1 MATVLKP
8 PVPPASVASA
18 DGEKPRAAADG
29 CTGFTGLTGF
39 NLDDLAEEGR
49 KRLESYQRQIEQ
61 LRARAKEEAA
71 EARADAERRGYEE
84 GARRAAADAERQLQ
98 ERSQQLAKDQLARLN
113 EAAAAAREAYQG
125 WMTEYAEVLTEIAIS
140 AAERIVGKRLKEDR
154 GLMVRWAEEAVR
166 STRAAGRL
174 TLAVH
179 PETLAELGQSLDE
192 MLADPDLPET
202 ARVEPD
208 ESLRRDEIAVRQDG
222 GEIRTGLMTQLDALR
237 ESLK

>member
-8 PVPPASVASA
+8 PVPPASA
-18 DGEKPRAAADG
+18 DVQKPGAAPCG
-29 CTGFTGLTGF
+29 LTGLTGF

-84 GARRAAADAERQLQ
+84 GTRRASADFERQLQ
-98 ERSQQLAKDQLARLN
+98 ERSQQLAQDQLARLT
-113 EAAAAAREAYQG
+113 EATAAMREAFQG
-125 WMTEYAEVLTEIAIS
+125 WMSEYAEALTEIAI
-140 AAERIVGKRLKEDR
+140 AATERIVGKKLDGDR

-192 MLADPDLPET
+192 LLAAPELPET
-202 ARVEPD
+202 ASVEPD

-222 GEIRTGLMTQLDALR
+222 GEVRTGLKNQLDALR
-237 ESLK
+237 ESLT